1 MIKKYIKT
9 TPVEAIQVKPYN
21 YDEVREFANNQNI
34 LFGEIG
40 LFHTIKTFEGYMGFN
55 DFDYLIKKSKLA
67 NATCAEKTF
76 SRKRTERWMNDI
88 CDLDP
93 AGIPNVCSVR

>member
-40 LFHTIKTFEGYMGFN
+40 LFHTIKTFEAIWALMI
-55 DFDYLIKKSKLA
+55 LIILLKIKLA